1 MKKHLIR
8 LLWILVGVAV
18 VLLVQGGIL
27 GYYYLTM
34 PERDPS
40 APPVGM
46 QVTDPWGMLDFYKLD
61 DLSANDLEQGLAKS
75 IREETP
81 GEFDPDK
88 DGDRDYNFLALSGGG
103 SNGAFGAGV
112 LCGWTK
118 LGTRPTF
125 KVVTG
130 VSTGALQATPAF
142 LGPKYDYI
150 LEAVYTEVE
159 TKDIYTKRSPI
170 RGLFSDSV
178 FNNKPLRHVI
188 WTNITDEI
196 LDAVAAEHRKGRRL
210 YVGTT
215 NMDTGE
221 FSVWDLGAIANS
233 DRPDRKNQYCKVL
246 EASSAMPI
254 FFPPTYFNIEGA
266 DGNPYSEMHTDGA
279 MYSQVFFRG
288 FLLKMQ
294 DSMVATEILKKD
306 NGVDL
311 RLFVIDNDQ
320 VSDGTSRVPVA
331 PSVVGIMER
340 MIYSLL
346 HIQSL
351 GSFQRIYHLCA
362 KYDIQFNLGSIPANA
377 DVDTNGLDFS
387 SLKMREKFDLGAKL
401 ITEGKL
407 WRHLPPGLDEDE
419 ILGSSMPPLKPG
431 EKKK

>member
-1 MKKHLIR
+1 MKKHLSR
-8 LLWILVGVAV
+8 LLWILLGVVV

-34 PERDPS
+34 PEREPP

-46 QVTDPWGMLDFYKLD
+46 KVTDPWGMLDFYALD
-61 DLSANDLEQGLAKS
+61 DLSANDLEAGLAKS
-75 IREETP
+75 IKEEAP

-88 DGDRDYNFLALSGGG
+88 DGDRDYTFLALSGGG

-142 LGPKYDYI
+142 LGSKYDYI
-150 LEAVYTEVE
+150 LEAVYTEGE
-159 TKDIYTKRSPI
+159 TKDIYTQRSPI
-170 RGLFSDSV
+170 RGLFSDSL
-178 FNNKPLRHVI
+178 FDRSPLSNVI
-188 WTNITDEI
+188 RTNITAEI

-221 FSVWDLGAIANS
+221 FCVWDLGAIANS
-233 DRPDRKNQYCKVL
+233 DRPDRVNQYCKVL

-254 FFPPTYFNIEGA
+254 FFEPVYFNIEGE
-266 DGNPYSEMHTDGA
+266 DGKPYSEMHTDGA
-279 MYSQVFFRG
+279 VYSQVFFRG

-294 DSMVATEILKKD
+294 DSMVATDILKKD

-320 VSDGTSRVPVA
+320 VSDGTTRIPVT
-331 PSVVGIMER
+331 PSLAGIMER

-346 HIQSL
+346 NIQSI
-351 GSFQRIYHLCA
+351 GSFQRIYALCA
-362 KYDIQFNLGSIPANA
+362 KYDIQFNLGSIPAGA
-377 DVDTNGLDFS
+377 DVDTNTLDFS
-387 SLKMREKFDLGAKL
+387 SNKMREKFDLGVKL
-401 ITEGKL
+401 VAEGKL

-419 ILGSSMPPLKPG
+419 VLGPSMPPLKLDA
-431 EKKK
+431 KK